1 MSPRKPRGAPAE
13 RVTREVRP
21 RPVVEGLFVS
31 CPFCCMS
38 RKLDKTGGWAR
49 IRGKL
54 DRGEP
59 VKGRSRFGI
68 FDLDDGF
75 LIQIRDCSGSR
86 GHGFPLI
93 GGYTLD
99 QLKGK
104 TEFAELLAELK
115 ECAENLLKKLE

>member
-1 MSPRKPRGAPAE
+1 MSPRKPRGVPTE

-21 RPVVEGLFVS
+21 RPMIQGLFVS
-31 CPFCCMS
+31 CPLCCMS
-38 RKLDKTGGWAR
+38 RKLVKTGGWAR

-59 VKGRSRFGI
+59 VKGRSRFGN
-68 FDLDDGF
+68 FDLEDGF
-75 LIQIRDCSGSR
+75 LVQIRDCSGSR

-104 TEFAELLAELK
+104 PEFAELLAELK
-115 ECAENLLKKLE
+115 ECAENLLRKLG